1 MVHPLW
7 VHIPAV
13 AVIAGT
19 VAYSVVHGRVSS
31 EVAVLAVMS
40 VFYIGLSV
48 LGDELWARQE
58 TRKTFNWLSLF
69 DEALAGFL
77 AGTIISSPG
86 DTALW
91 LMPVCAVAAGAI
103 LELART
109 YRPFEQRIVHED
121 TSALDQQIR
130 ESRAVGRP
138 WLYCDVQNPWWMNVI
153 AVVSGVWLVVAG
165 VTTYRD
171 AAWLAAVL
179 LAIAAF
185 LFGLYGGLRTCVT
198 SDGVE
203 VRMGIFRMLRIRTAD
218 IATAELHT
226 FSPLREFGGYG
237 IRYGKGIKAFFLR
250 GNRGVLIT
258 TLSGRKYLIGSD
270 HPERLAAAICAV
282 IEQQIR

>member
-1 MVHPLW
+1 MRPKMVHPLW

-48 LGDELWARQE
+48 LGDEL
-58 TRKTFNWLSLF
+58 
-69 DEALAGFL
+69 
-77 AGTIISSPG
+77 
-86 DTALW
+86 
-91 LMPVCAVAAGAI
+91 AAGAI